1 MTLKVQH
8 TRTCKGMFVTEYIWQ
23 EGSPGSSYKRTRDC
37 IEGSRNTFTK
47 ISAVKGL
54 YNIK

>member
-1 MTLKVQH
+1 MTLKVRH